1 MPKLSDKEWNKIAEK
16 NARHGAVLFVE
27 LGNAE
32 KIAEAMKDVPIL
44 KALEFLFRLAEKHRQ
59 SKRFKKVQLI
69 LEAVA
74 IINKKTGEKTYVE
87 LESTG
92 TGKDESTSVFISNK
106 KPKRLTPA
114 QVFASPI
121 KPQEHKIKNLKNT
134 RTLNRK
140 IKSTKK
146 SRT

>member
-1 MPKLSDKEWNKIAEK
+1 MPKLSDKEWNRLAEK

-44 KALEFLFRLAEKHRQ
+44 SALEFLFKLAEKHRQ

-74 IINKKTGEKTYVE
+74 IINKKTGQKTYVE

-92 TGKDESTSVFISNK
+92 AGKDESTSVFISSK

-121 KPQEHKIKNLKNT
+121 EKKKHKIKELK
-134 RTLNRK
+134 K
-140 IKSTKK
+140 IKKPAKKKSIKK
-146 SRT
+146 SRI